1 MLIGQKP
8 ASPTA
13 EAFKGGSRPSAAE
26 AIRKQIG
33 QLQQQLEKVK
43 ESKDSPETKSGRIK
57 ELNAQIQQLQQNLQ
71 QATIDESRQIKEEAA
86 SKAAEKAQEEA
97 ARYQNEEQLQAVRQS
112 VNLFAVTGK
121 LDEMKTLHRV
131 KTDMIAK
138 KNFAGA
144 AQMTGRIMQKSM
156 EVQEVL
162 KRGNTFKPKQVGHKQ
177 DETSRKQNETS
188 AGDAG
193 EVQQK
198 QNQEGDSLSA
208 GEAEETSRKDEGN
221 R

>member
-8 ASPTA
+8 ASPSQ
-13 EAFKGGSRPSAAE
+13 EALNPKGGSRPSAAE
-26 AIRKQIG
+26 QIRRQIG
-33 QLQQQLEKVK
+33 QLQQQLQKVK

-57 ELNAQIQQLQQNLQ
+57 ELNGQIQQLQQNLQ
-71 QATIDESRQIKEEAA
+71 QATMDESRQIKEEAA

-144 AQMTGRIMQKSM
+144 DQITGRIMQKSL

-162 KRGNTFKPKQVGHKQ
+162 KRGNTIKPKQVNDKQ
-177 DETSRKQNETS
+177 EQPST
-188 AGDAG
+188 GDAG

-198 QNQEGDSLSA
+198 QDEERETLSA
-208 GEAEETSRKDEGN
+208 GVAVESSGKDKGN